1 MHGSPTAM
9 LTYGHERLRIENG
22 AKNSLE
28 GEHLSM
34 SSKI

>member
-9 LTYGHERLRIENG
+9 LTYGHERLRIENP